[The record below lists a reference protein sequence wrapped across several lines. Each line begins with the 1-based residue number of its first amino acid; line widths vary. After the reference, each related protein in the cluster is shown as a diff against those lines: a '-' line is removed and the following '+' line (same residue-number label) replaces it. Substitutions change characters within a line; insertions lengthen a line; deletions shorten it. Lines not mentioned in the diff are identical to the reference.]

1 MCPITICPW
10 AFAPWTVCPLNCSP
24 LCHSPLDHLPS
35 DCLPLCHCPPPIFPQ
50 TVHPRLDQS
59 SLDHLPSCNLPPD
72 HSPHCSSSPG
82 LLPPD
87 WFPQGH
93 PPWLFTLRPF
103 ALGPFTPGPFALWPL
118 SLRPFTRLFI
128 PRPFAPRLFAPGA
141 VTPWPL
147 TPIGPLDPRSF
158 TLTPFVPWLFATGL
172 FTARLFIRWMFH
184 ILGPLTCLSRM
195 GNWSKDQYIY
205 FMSCT
210 QNMGYNTR
218 QNNASTWHYDQHK
231 SLINVVICL
240 HTRRNSWA
248 SSVSTNTFE
257 DIWSIQYETYILNF
271 LSWKH
276 KESSYHKRLFF

>member
-1 MCPITICPW
+1 M
-10 AFAPWTVCPLNCSP
+10 V
-24 LCHSPLDHLPS
+24 
-35 DCLPLCHCPPPIFPQ
+35 
-50 TVHPRLDQS
+50 
-59 SLDHLPSCNLPPD
+59 
-72 HSPHCSSSPG
+72 
-82 LLPPD
+82 
-87 WFPQGH
+87 
-93 PPWLFTLRPF
+93 
-103 ALGPFTPGPFALWPL
+103 
-118 SLRPFTRLFI
+118 
-128 PRPFAPRLFAPGA
+128 
-141 VTPWPL
+141 
-147 TPIGPLDPRSF
+147 
-158 TLTPFVPWLFATGL
+158 
-172 FTARLFIRWMFH
+172 H
-184 ILGPLTCLSRM
+184 ILGPSTCLSRM

-276 KESSYHKRLFF
+276 KESSYHKRLFVFLNHNFIKNEVHIFYCRSPQFFFYQSSINSSEIITYSS